1 MSQQLI
7 NLLLDA
13 TWDTLYMVAVSLL
26 LGTLVGGPIGIFLA
40 TSRRGELFAAP
51 WLNKVSSIVVN
62 AARSIPFIILAVA
75 IVPFTRALAGTSI
88 GTTAAMV
95 PLTISA
101 IPFIAR
107 IVEGAI
113 RQVEPGLIEAAQAM
127 GARPFQIIRK
137 VLVPE
142 AMSAI
147 INGLTLTAISL
158 IGYSAMVGAIG
169 GGGLG
174 DVGIRYGYQRF
185 RPDVML
191 TVVILLIALVQ
202 IVQLAGD
209 FLAARFDKRHR

>member
-7 NLLLDA
+7 NLLLNA

-51 WLNKVSSIVVN
+51 LLNKVSSIVVN

-191 TVVILLIALVQ
+191 TVVIVLIALVQ

>member
-191 TVVILLIALVQ
+191 TVVIVLIALVQ

>member
-127 GARPFQIIRK
+127 GARPFQIIRR

-191 TVVILLIALVQ
+191 TVVIVLIALVQ

>member
-158 IGYSAMVGAIG
+158 IGYSAMVGALG

-191 TVVILLIALVQ
+191 TVVIVLIALVQ

>member
-113 RQVEPGLIEAAQAM
+113 RQVEPGLVEAAQAM

-191 TVVILLIALVQ
+191 TVVIVLIALVQ

>member
-7 NLLLDA
+7 NLLLNA

-88 GTTAAMV
+88 GTTAALV

-191 TVVILLIALVQ
+191 TVVIVLIALVQ

>member
-7 NLLLDA
+7 NLLLNA

-191 TVVILLIALVQ
+191 TVVIVLIALVQ